1 MARLHTS
8 FILGYHGC
16 CAELGE
22 RVLSGEP
29 LRSSENAYDW
39 LGPGIYFWDSD
50 PQRAWEWADDKFR
63 RHPDCE
69 PFVIGAVIDL
79 GNCLD
84 LIARDSLDLLAQS
97 FAIFKET
104 SEKAG
109 RALPINK
116 PASKNDGDKLLRY
129 LDCAVIQHLHAAL
142 AEAGATGFDTVRG
155 LFTEGEALFEGS
167 GFMKKTH
174 AQIAVYNPDVI
185 KGVFRVPRP

>member
-16 CAELGE
+16 CATLGE

-29 LRSSENAYDW
+29 LKSSQNDYDW

-50 PQRAWEWADDKFR
+50 PQRAWEWADAKKGRDAN
-63 RHPDCE
+63 CE

-84 LIARDSLDLLAQS
+84 LVARDSLDLLAQS
-97 FAIFKET
+97 FVRFKET

-109 RALPINK
+109 RALPANK
-116 PASKNDGDKLLRY
+116 PASRNDGDKLLRY
-129 LDCAVIQHLHAAL
+129 LDCAVIQYLHAAL
-142 AEAGATGFDTVRG
+142 AESSATGFDTVRG
-155 LFTEGEALFEGS
+155 LFTEGDPLFEGS

-174 AQIAVYNPDVI
+174 AQIAVCNPDVI
-185 KGVFRVPRP
+185 KGVFRVSRP